1 MNIIEYGTK
10 ELREE
15 FGPLTFG
22 NALEAHRKSEEQT
35 QVDFANQLGISPAS
49 LCDIEK
55 GRRIPT
61 PKRAAKIA
69 CQIGQPEIFWIQLA
83 LQDILRKED
92 LNYQVSVA

>member
-1 MNIIEYGTK
+1 MNIKEYGTK

-22 NALEAHRKSEEQT
+22 NALEAYRKSEEQT
-35 QVDFANQLGISPAS
+35 QVDFANQLSISPAS

-69 CQIGQPEIFWIQLA
+69 SQIGQPEIFWIQLA

-92 LNYQVSVA
+92 LNYQVTVA